1 MPRTVTVPVRIDAGQ
16 FRAFADFEFFRHRK
30 RWVRPALAGALLLA
44 AAVACFVLSMSR
56 SPALLWAGW
65 VLALAAVG
73 LPAVWIGR
81 FYRSVTKEAARMG
94 LQTPQAAYHV
104 TLGPEGVG
112 IALPGQ
118 LDKAPRMLDW
128 AGVWGAYRTPDAVYL
143 YENFDR
149 AYILPADQAQGGGDA
164 LWAVCAAALPAEKL
178 HDVR

>member
-1 MPRTVTVPVRIDAGQ
+1 MPRTVTVPVRVDAGQ

-44 AAVACFVLSMSR
+44 AAAACFVLSMSR
-56 SPALLWAGW
+56 GPALL
-65 VLALAAVG
+65 
-73 LPAVWIGR
+73 R

-118 LDKAPRMLDW
+118 LDKAP
-128 AGVWGAYRTPDAVYL
+128 PDAGLGRGV
-143 YENFDR
+143 
-149 AYILPADQAQGGGDA
+149 GGVPH
-164 LWAVCAAALPAEKL
+164 LRRRVS
-178 HDVR
+178 VREF